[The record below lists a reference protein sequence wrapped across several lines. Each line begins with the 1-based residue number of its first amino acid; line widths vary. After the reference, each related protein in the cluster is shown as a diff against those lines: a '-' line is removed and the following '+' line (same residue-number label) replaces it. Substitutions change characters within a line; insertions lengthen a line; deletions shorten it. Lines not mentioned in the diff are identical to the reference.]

1 MWAERLDIPIVA
13 GEYQSDPSSVCYTA
27 YDAAVKNG
35 SDFLIVDT
43 AGRLHTRHNL
53 MEELKKIQRVLGNK
67 DSEAPH
73 EALIVVDATTG
84 SNALSQAKEFHAA
97 MGLTGL
103 IVTKLDGSGKGG
115 IIVSIQNELGIPTR
129 FIGTGETAAD
139 FAPFEPKK
147 FVEEIF

>member
-1 MWAERLDIPIVA
+1 
-13 GEYQSDPSSVCYTA
+13 
-27 YDAAVKNG
+27 
-35 SDFLIVDT
+35 
-43 AGRLHTRHNL
+43 

-67 DSEAPH
+67 DPDAPH
-73 EALIVVDATTG
+73 EAFIVVDATTG

-139 FAPFEPKK
+139 FAPFEPNK
-147 FVEEIF
+147 FVAEIF